1 MDVRRVRNTTHGNLK
16 ILPHRD
22 VSSETAS
29 WRIAPSPN
37 RPHSNRNKALRDH
50 SSQRSVPYRDS
61 LHITRIVSYCNVSRL
76 FLPNRSDRD
85 VIYLTLPYHAIPHGT
100 VTSSTTVSYRDGLY
114 RMYCT
119 AVSHRN
125 LTKIAYSSPNNT
137 RVVRCRT
144 VPNRTESLLLKLY
157 T

>member
-22 VSSETAS
+22 VPSETAS
-29 WRIAPSPN
+29 WRIAPS
-37 RPHSNRNKALRDH
+37 RT
-50 SSQRSVPYRDS
+50 VPILTETKRYVTIPVNVRCRIAIRFTSRASCRIATCPDS
-61 LHITRIVSYCNVSRL
+61 FYPTVAH
-76 FLPNRSDRD
+76 RD

-144 VPNRTESLLLKLY
+144 VPNRTEPLLLKLY